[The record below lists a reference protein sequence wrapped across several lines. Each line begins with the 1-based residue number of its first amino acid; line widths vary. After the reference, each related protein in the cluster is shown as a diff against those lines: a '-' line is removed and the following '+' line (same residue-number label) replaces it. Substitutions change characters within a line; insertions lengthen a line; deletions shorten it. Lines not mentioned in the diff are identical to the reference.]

1 LLAAVEIQSE
11 LDAAVRDSF
20 FVHEAINENLEAKQ
34 NLFSTLDRICKPEVV
49 LATNTSSLKLSDVF
63 SRVRHRDRVIG
74 VHYITPAHIVRLV
87 ELIRADFTPPELV
100 QWARD
105 FLKTIDRIGV
115 VCTDTPGFLDN
126 RLQYALLSEV
136 YRILEEGVASRD
148 DIDAM
153 VRLSLGPRL
162 ALWGPLLTED
172 LVVSKKTTA
181 DVWDYLE
188 AKTRDEK
195 FRRPAA
201 VTRFVADGKLG
212 AISGEGWYRFGS
224 DYASVVSARDSQLKA
239 ALEYLGQNDRLDE
252 FKAS

>member
-1 LLAAVEIQSE
+1 MMADASKGCVTVVGAGFMGTVIASLYARYGYKVRLTDALAQSLGTFRERARPIAASLVDEASVDRLLAAVEIQSE

-74 VHYITPAHIVRLV
+74 VHYITPPHIVRLV

-115 VCTDTPGFLDN
+115 VCTDTPGFLVN
-126 RLQYALLSEV
+126 RL
-136 YRILEEGVASRD
+136 
-148 DIDAM
+148 
-153 VRLSLGPRL
+153 
-162 ALWGPLLTED
+162 
-172 LVVSKKTTA
+172 
-181 DVWDYLE
+181 
-188 AKTRDEK
+188 
-195 FRRPAA
+195 
-201 VTRFVADGKLG
+201 
-212 AISGEGWYRFGS
+212 
-224 DYASVVSARDSQLKA
+224 
-239 ALEYLGQNDRLDE
+239 
-252 FKAS
+252 